1 MKSKGRPKRGERIRG
16 SIRSKISCSVICKKM
31 GRSTLGR
38 ERSAA
43 KSTKTSGAT
52 FESKP
57 NSTGKKKSNDH
68 HHTRREL
75 RRRRSD
81 TKSEQKMSNDHNDTK
96 HQAAGEQEKY
106 DDCFSKQTMPPQ
118 RHHDRRLSA
127 AHLNNDDDKSSGAEI
142 GNKKENTSFLLSGIS
157 SMNHVL
163 SRAQIELDDDLS
175 ESELYENSIP
185 VREFY
190 C

>member
-1 MKSKGRPKRGERIRG
+1 
-16 SIRSKISCSVICKKM
+16 M

-106 DDCFSKQTMPPQ
+106 DDCF
-118 RHHDRRLSA
+118 
-127 AHLNNDDDKSSGAEI
+127 
-142 GNKKENTSFLLSGIS
+142 
-157 SMNHVL
+157 
-163 SRAQIELDDDLS
+163 
-175 ESELYENSIP
+175 
-185 VREFY
+185 
-190 C
+190 